1 LPKIRDSISGSMKP
15 EEIIEKIFEAV
26 TNSPINLYGICRKTK
41 LHPRTAKRYLGII
54 ESVQAKEKIEKEW
67 HGLRAMMRKK
77 RQR

>member
-1 LPKIRDSISGSMKP
+1 MKP

-26 TNSPINLYGICRKTK
+26 TNSPMTLYALCRKAK

-54 ESVQAKEKIEKEW
+54 ESVQAKEKVEKEW

>member
-1 LPKIRDSISGSMKP
+1 MKP

-54 ESVQAKEKIEKEW
+54 ESVQAKEKVEFEPN
-67 HGLRAMMRKK
+67 GLRVIISKK